1 MANIC
6 CFRMSVKWDKSNISK
21 FTSALTQD
29 GEVWMGRGAEADIDF
44 LSDSEAEIEGCCKWS
59 IQSALID
66 DSFSMRRQKETGEG
80 YWGDLDTSKGF
91 ISLFEACEEYHVNME
106 VYSEESGCGF
116 SEHYSYNDGEILD
129 ECVNFSEECDEDTGE
144 WTTSGG
150 FPEWA
155 FDVKMPA

>member
-6 CFRMSVKWDKSNISK
+6 CFRMSVKGDKSNISK

-59 IQSALID
+59 IQSALIG

-91 ISLFEACEEYHVNME
+91 ISLFEAY
-106 VYSEESGCGF
+106 
-116 SEHYSYNDGEILD
+116 EILARR
-129 ECVNFSEECDEDTGE
+129 EP
-144 WTTSGG
+144 TTNELHAIINHLVEKLY
-150 FPEWA
+150 PYEH
-155 FDVKMPA
+155 DN